1 MCTLSLVCRHSAS
14 PLLPPF
20 FSPHS
25 IPVDLPLSPLSHFLL
40 SSCSLPV
47 VRSIDPAQNTAVI
60 MSVEG
65 RMHGVDLCYL
75 EEPCANYLD
84 AVVDTVFS
92 IHDLEGPG
100 DVLVFL
106 PGQVR
111 NQTYIHR
118 HTHIDTQTHKHGCC
132 VYLPCTSSALPP
144 TLLPNTSSV
153 PPPPPLCTPL
163 LYTPPI
169 YTSCTPSLYTPL
181 CTPLLYTPLCTPSLY
196 TRVG

>member
-14 PLLPPF
+14 PLLPPL

-25 IPVDLPLSPLSHFLL
+25 IPVDLPLSPLSPFLL
-40 SSCSLPV
+40 SSCSLSALSLLSPCSLPV

-111 NQTYIHR
+111 NQTYIH
-118 HTHIDTQTHKHGCC
+118 IDTHT
-132 VYLPCTSSALPP
+132 
-144 TLLPNTSSV
+144 
-153 PPPPPLCTPL
+153 
-163 LYTPPI
+163 
-169 YTSCTPSLYTPL
+169 
-181 CTPLLYTPLCTPSLY
+181 
-196 TRVG
+196 